1 MNSSAIARAILGA
14 CIISIPGMVGG
25 CSEYRLGAVATERV
39 TREEL
44 RDKLEACQDNFEA
57 IVRRACDQLVDAEAS
72 RRVKRLTLI
81 WQMRILPMS
90 RDAIDQENPIAG
102 LVDIWVLAVRMRLF
116 LVEGDGMELFG
127 PHQQLAIDAADTCE
141 GEIGRLAPLILSPD
155 RLVAT
160 RERIDAVARDHPL
173 RGEFSGS
180 QVQTTLESQKDDVL
194 QGVLAIPLVPFRWLG
209 GVDETAQAI
218 KGFTVVSAHLT
229 DVVQGLAADARL
241 QTQLLMLEA
250 EDMDSVKS
258 TLSSMA
264 KISDSSERLAAV
276 AEKLPEDLRRE
287 INLVVEDID
296 ARQGEIQKTLKEAR
310 ELSDRIETAGR
321 SVAAA
326 GEAWSGTAK
335 SIGEMVASFQASSSV
350 SGSEGGVAADAESQ
364 SKAPADAGAESSAPP
379 TQPAPYDINDYRRT
393 AEALTETADRLH
405 ALVTD
410 LRSLLDDGPVT
421 RRLAEVSSEAKKVLM
436 ESETVADRVTDH
448 AAWRGAQLT
457 LLLMGC
463 LVVYRIVS
471 VKLGGSK
478 RAT

>member
-1 MNSSAIARAILGA
+1 MKSTSIARAILGA
-14 CIISIPGMVGG
+14 CLVAISAIVGG
-25 CSEYRLGAVATERV
+25 CSEYRLGAVATESV
-39 TREEL
+39 TKEEL

-57 IVRRACDQLVDAEAS
+57 TVRRACDQLVDAEAS

-116 LVEGDGMELFG
+116 LSEGDGKTLFG
-127 PHQQLAIDAADTCE
+127 PHQHLAIDAADTCE
-141 GEIGRLAPLILSPD
+141 AEISRLAPLILSPD
-155 RLVAT
+155 RLAAT

-180 QVQTTLESQKDDVL
+180 QVQTTLETQKDDVL

-287 INLVVEDID
+287 LNLVVEDID
-296 ARQGEIQKTLKEAR
+296 ARQGEILKTLKEAR
-310 ELSDRIETAGR
+310 ELSERIELAGR

-335 SIGEMVASFQASSSV
+335 SIEEMVASFRSSPSAPGDDRGAISDSTMQAGAATGQESV
-350 SGSEGGVAADAESQ
+350 ST
-364 SKAPADAGAESSAPP
+364 APTS
-379 TQPAPYDINDYRRT
+379 QPAPYDINDYRRT
-393 AEALTETADRLH
+393 AEAMTQTAEELH
-405 ALVTD
+405 ALVAD
-410 LRSLLDDGPVT
+410 LNNLLDDGPVT
-421 RRLAEVSSEAKKVLM
+421 RRLAEVSSEAKQVLL
-436 ESETVADRVTDH
+436 ESESVADRVTDH
-448 AAWRGAQLT
+448 AAWRGVQLI
-457 LLLMGC
+457 LLVFAC
-463 LVVYRIVS
+463 LVVYRLLFVRLIR
-471 VKLGGSK
+471 SK
-478 RAT
+478 EAA

>member
-1 MNSSAIARAILGA
+1 MNSSATIRAIVA
-14 CIISIPGMVGG
+14 TCIITVSGMTGG
-25 CSEYRLGAVATERV
+25 CSEYRLGAVTTERV
-39 TREEL
+39 TKEDL
-44 RDKLEACQDNFEA
+44 RNSLEACQDNFEA
-57 IVRRACDQLVDAEAS
+57 TVRRACDQLVDAAGS

-116 LVEGDGMELFG
+116 LSEGEGKELFG
-127 PHQQLAIDAADTCE
+127 AHQQLAIDAANTCE
-141 GEIGRLAPLILSPD
+141 WEISRLAPLILSPD
-155 RLVAT
+155 RLAAT

-218 KGFTVVSAHLT
+218 KGFTVVSTHLT

-258 TLSSMA
+258 TLTSMA
-264 KISDSSERLAAV
+264 KLSDSSERLAAV

-287 INLVVEDID
+287 LNLVVEDID
-296 ARQGEIQKTLKEAR
+296 ARQAEIQKTLKEAR
-310 ELSDRIETAGR
+310 ELSERIELAGR

-335 SIGEMVASFQASSSV
+335 SIEDMVASFRSHPTAPGDERGTVSDSTVHSEAATDNGLESTASAS
-350 SGSEGGVAADAESQ
+350 
-364 SKAPADAGAESSAPP
+364 
-379 TQPAPYDINDYRRT
+379 QPAPYDINDYRRT
-393 AEALTETADRLH
+393 AEALTETATRLQG
-405 ALVTD
+405 LVAD
-410 LRSLLDDGPVT
+410 LRSLDNDGPVT
-421 RRLAEVSSEAKKVLM
+421 RRLAEVSGEAKQVLL

-448 AAWRGAQLT
+448 AAWRGVQLI
-457 LLLMGC
+457 LLLFTCM
-463 LVVYRIVS
+463 VAYRFVS
-471 VKLGGSK
+471 VRLIRSSG
-478 RAT
+478 AA